1 MLTGCARKNNRINST
16 HSWLAGPG
24 PVCTR
29 GGEVATGEERRP
41 PPGEDVRTRDA
52 LPHDIDESLD
62 SSLCLAFS
70 REVFDSVAAEMPVSG
85 SSPRLA
91 LLPLPRAPPS
101 SIILPPPPL
110 IIRHSFFPKDE
121 KGSVNIYFVDRSK
134 FTSREIAADN
144 KRILSSSRLVRWR
157 ASVLSDVSI
166 KTFERNYLRRRND
179 NRE

>member
-29 GGEVATGEERRP
+29 GLHTGEERRP
-41 PPGEDVRTRDA
+41 GEDVHTRDA
-52 LPHDIDESLD
+52 LPHDIDDTAESLD

-91 LLPLPRAPPS
+91 LPPPPCTALFHHFPPPPPPPS
-101 SIILPPPPL
+101 SYNPPFIFSAHRPSGREASTFISIEIHLERSPII
-110 IIRHSFFPKDE
+110 
-121 KGSVNIYFVDRSK
+121 SV
-134 FTSREIAADN
+134 
-144 KRILSSSRLVRWR
+144 SSPRLVRRR
-157 ASVLSDVSI
+157 ASGLSDVSI
-166 KTFERNYLRRRND
+166 KTVERNYLVRND

>member
-29 GGEVATGEERRP
+29 GLHTGEERRP
-41 PPGEDVRTRDA
+41 GEDVHTRDA
-52 LPHDIDESLD
+52 LPHDIDDTAESLD

-91 LLPLPRAPPS
+91 LPPPPCTA
-101 SIILPPPPL
+101 LFHHFPPPPPPPL
-110 IIRHSFFPKDE
+110 IIRHSFFLRIDRVGGKRQRL
-121 KGSVNIYFVDRSK
+121 FRSK
-134 FTSREIAADN
+134 FTSRD
-144 KRILSSSRLVRWR
+144 
-157 ASVLSDVSI
+157 
-166 KTFERNYLRRRND
+166 RR
-179 NRE
+179 

>member
-29 GGEVATGEERRP
+29 GLHTGEERRP
-41 PPGEDVRTRDA
+41 GEDVHTRDA
-52 LPHDIDESLD
+52 LPHDIDDTAKSLD

-91 LLPLPRAPPS
+91 LPPPPCTALFHHFPPPPPPPPS
-101 SIILPPPPL
+101 SYNPPFIFSAHRPSGREASTFISIEIHLERSPII
-110 IIRHSFFPKDE
+110 
-121 KGSVNIYFVDRSK
+121 SV
-134 FTSREIAADN
+134 
-144 KRILSSSRLVRWR
+144 SSPRLVRRR
-157 ASVLSDVSI
+157 ASGLSDVSI
-166 KTFERNYLRRRND
+166 KTVERNYLVRND